1 MSFSKDCHAAFRI
14 TRSYFDALSS
24 CEPVDHFNWKRL
36 RARWDQVEITIALWL
51 IAYCLSTISVQT
63 RSRVCREEDR
73 FTLQT
78 TL

>member
-36 RARWDQVEITIALWL
+36 RARWDQVEITIRSGSLL
-51 IAYCLSTISVQT
+51 IV
-63 RSRVCREEDR
+63 
-73 FTLQT
+73 
-78 TL
+78 